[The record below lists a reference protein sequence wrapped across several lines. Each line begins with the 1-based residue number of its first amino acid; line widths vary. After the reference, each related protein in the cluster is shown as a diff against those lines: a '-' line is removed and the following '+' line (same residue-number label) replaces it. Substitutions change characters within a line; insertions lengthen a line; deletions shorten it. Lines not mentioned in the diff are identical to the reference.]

1 MYVLFSGECPALTLP
16 HQANNF
22 KTDKP
27 KWDINIWNDEKET
40 AATNAVVV
48 KV

>member
-1 MYVLFSGECPALTLP
+1 MVHVTGIKADDRSTT
-16 HQANNF
+16 
-22 KTDKP
+22 TDKP

-48 KV
+48 KL